1 MKIAIYIRKS
11 VSGDDRSISLDAQKE
26 LCMNYFKGD
35 NTFEVFQDRGISGKN
50 IDRPAFKELSKR
62 VSNNEFDIV
71 VCYKFDRIA
80 RNTLDFLTVL
90 ELFKSFNTDLI
101 SITEGYDPNTPAGKM
116 MVTLL
121 ASLAEMERENIK
133 NRVIDSMN
141 QLAREGRYSGGPTPF
156 GYEIDKTSHG
166 SYLKL
171 IDGKKISYIF
181 HSFLSGKSAN
191 DLGRELKITSKG
203 IKTIL
208 RNPLYMKS
216 SEIANDY
223 LRSIGY
229 EVISYADRLG
239 NGYLTYGKKGSSS
252 SNKIAVTSK
261 HEAVINDSEWIQAQI
276 RLKTYDGHSAPRIS
290 TKTWLAQLVKCKCC
304 DKFMKVKT
312 TNSGVYLQCPN
323 NCFNKYLNVSK
334 VENLIIDSLK
344 NISLDKSTL
353 YDDSL
358 ETNLNIELDLISKQ
372 INEKEKIIDGLVD
385 KLALV
390 NSSLA
395 NRMIKTIENHETE
408 LNELRKIKTQK
419 LILIKQKS
427 SKVFFENEKEF
438 DNFIKNFNNLTIK
451 DKQKSIRN
459 IIEYI
464 KFDGNNFIIY

>member
-1 MKIAIYIRKS
+1 MKIAVYIRKS
-11 VSGDDRSISLDAQKE
+11 VSGDDRSISLDSQKE

-35 NTFEVFQDRGISGKN
+35 NDFEVFQDRGISGKN
-50 IDRPAFKELSKR
+50 IDRPAFKELTKR

-101 SITEGYDPNTPAGKM
+101 SITEGYDPSTPAGKM

-133 NRVIDSMN
+133 ARVIDSMN

-156 GYEIDKTSHG
+156 GYEIDKTPYG

-171 IDGKKISYIF
+171 IDSQKITYIF
-181 HSFLSGKSAN
+181 DSFLKGKTAN
-191 DLGRELKITSKG
+191 DLGRELKISSKG
-203 IKTIL
+203 VKNIL

-216 SEIANDY
+216 SNIANDY
-223 LRSIGY
+223 LKSLGY
-229 EVISYADRLG
+229 EVISYDDRLG
-239 NGYLTYGKKGSSS
+239 NGYLTYGKKGSNT

-261 HEAVINDSEWIQAQI
+261 HEAVIDDSKWIQAQI
-276 RLKTYDGHSAPRIS
+276 KLKTYDGHIAPRIS
-290 TKTWLAQLVKCKCC
+290 TKTWLAQLVKCDCC

-312 TNSGVYLQCPN
+312 TNSGIYLQCPN
-323 NCFNKYLNVSK
+323 NCFGKYLNISK
-334 VENLIIDSLK
+334 VENLIIDSLR
-344 NISLDKSTL
+344 NISLDKETL
-353 YDDSL
+353 YDNSK
-358 ETNLNIELDLISKQ
+358 ETELITELDLISKQ

-395 NRMIKTIENHETE
+395 DRMIKTIENHESE
-408 LNELRKIKTQK
+408 LKELRNIKTQK
-419 LILIKQKS
+419 LILINQKT
-427 SKVFFENEKEF
+427 SKDFFENEKEF
-438 DNFIKNFNNLTIK
+438 ENFIKDFDNLSIK

-459 IIEYI
+459 IIDYI
-464 KFDGNNFIIY
+464 KFDGQNFIIY